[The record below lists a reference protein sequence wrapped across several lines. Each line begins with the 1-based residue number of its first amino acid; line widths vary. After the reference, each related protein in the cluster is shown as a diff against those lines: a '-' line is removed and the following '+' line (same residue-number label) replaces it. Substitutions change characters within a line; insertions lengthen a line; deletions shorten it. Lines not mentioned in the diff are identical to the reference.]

1 MTYSLATLK
10 EHLEKNAGDTGIKI
24 FQTSAA
30 RLKIGE
36 QPSPEQMHKFI
47 KEIEHNMVLFF
58 GSTRTKEIL
67 NKLEKESS
75 EAESLLESEIKQELE
90 TLFTKKGIP
99 GESEL
104 LEISRYIVAKGYN
117 WEENKVFEILKQ
129 LSKKKVLSALNDS
142 IIRYEIQRFVDKYPS
157 FTTAEIGNF
166 INYLRDKKIELS
178 TDALMEMIEKER
190 LYRKFEEKI
199 LDETWQEKLSRQYVG
214 LFNSPENSAYKYLM
228 VDEEL
233 TGQLLKKISK

>member
-1 MTYSLATLK
+1 MTYSLARLK

-30 RLKIGE
+30 ELKIGE
-36 QPSPEQMHKFI
+36 QPTPEQMHKFI
-47 KEIEHNMVLFF
+47 KELEHNMILFF

-67 NKLEKESS
+67 DKLEKETC
-75 EAESLLESEIKQELE
+75 EDEELLESEIKQALE

-99 GESEL
+99 SESEL
-104 LEISRYIVAKGYN
+104 LEISRYIVTKGCN
-117 WEENKVFEILKQ
+117 WEENKAFEILKQ
-129 LSKKKVLSALNDS
+129 LSKKKVLAALNDS

-166 INYLRDKKIELS
+166 INYVKDKKIEMS
-178 TDALMEMIEKER
+178 TDVLMDMIEKER
-190 LYRKFEEKI
+190 LYRKFEEKSQ
-199 LDETWQEKLSRQYVG
+199 DETWQEKISRQYVG
-214 LFNSPENSAYKYLM
+214 LFNSPEKSAYKYLM

-233 TGQLLKKISK
+233 TSQLLKKISK